1 MTAWENENGKLYCLR
16 NNKIF
21 PSSARDVAN
30 IRNFYRLNELS
41 PFDIKLIKTV
51 FIDNYGPPEIQ
62 EVNKDWIMQFN
73 RIFIIRRALEK
84 RGIASEE
91 VNG

>member
-41 PFDIKLIKTV
+41 PFDIKLINV
-51 FIDNYGPPEIQ
+51 G
-62 EVNKDWIMQFN
+62 
-73 RIFIIRRALEK
+73 
-84 RGIASEE
+84 
-91 VNG
+91 